1 VPEAGVP
8 VAVSGRSAE
17 VNSSY
22 YSLAVNAR
30 FTHYTRP
37 VAVPRVRMNM
47 KNAGKN
53 KLRFGLPKGS
63 LQDATIEKMAK
74 AGFNIQVSSRSYI
87 PYVDDEELEIRL
99 IRAQE
104 ISRYVEHGY
113 LDCGITGHDWIQEN
127 DSNVHEVGEFQ
138 FSKVTRQPARWV
150 LAVPEN
156 SKIKS
161 VKDLKGKRIA
171 TEVVN
176 LTRKYL
182 RKNGVKAEVEFS
194 WGATEFKAH
203 ELVDAIVELTETGS
217 SLRANKLRIVDT
229 LLSSTPRL
237 IANHDAWKNKWKRR
251 KIETMAL
258 LLKGALEAEIKVG
271 LKMNIMEKNLAKL
284 LQSLPSLR
292 NPTVSNLS
300 LKGWVAVE
308 TIIDEHIV
316 RELIPQLKAA
326 GAEGITEYPLNKV
339 VY

>member
-1 VPEAGVP
+1 
-8 VAVSGRSAE
+8 
-17 VNSSY
+17 
-22 YSLAVNAR
+22 
-30 FTHYTRP
+30 
-37 VAVPRVRMNM
+37 M
-47 KNAGKN
+47 KSQK

-74 AGFNIQVSSRSYI
+74 AGFNIQVSTRSYI
-87 PYVDDEELEIRL
+87 PYVDDDELEIRL

-104 ISRYVEHGY
+104 ISRYVEHGF
-113 LDCGITGHDWIQEN
+113 LDCGITGYDWIQEN
-127 DSNVHEVGEFQ
+127 DSKVHEVGEFQ
-138 FSKVTRQPARWV
+138 FSKATRQPARWV
-150 LAVPEN
+150 LAVPEG
-156 SKIKS
+156 SRVKS

-182 RKNGVKAEVEFS
+182 KKHGVKAEVEFS

-203 ELVDAIVELTETGS
+203 ELVDAIVELTETGA

-229 LLSSTPRL
+229 LLTSTPRL
-237 IANHDAWKNKWKRR
+237 IANHATWKNPWKRR
-251 KIETMAL
+251 KIETLAL

-271 LKMNIMEKNLAKL
+271 LKMNIQDKHLPKL

-292 NPTVSNLS
+292 NPTVSALS
-300 LKGWVAVE
+300 QKGWVAVE

-316 RELIPQLKAA
+316 REIIPMLKAA